1 MNQRIS
7 SLQQH
12 PIAQIPPCKDFFFVS
27 LVCYIIF
34 LMGKCVNVQI
44 KFLSY
49 TYAVLGSLIVALF
62 VNSRLAKK
70 VKSID
75 MVSSLKGNKNENLS

>member
-1 MNQRIS
+1 M
-7 SLQQH
+7 
-12 PIAQIPPCKDFFFVS
+12 
-27 LVCYIIF
+27 
-34 LMGKCVNVQI
+34 NVQI